1 MTIRKHDENLLSN
14 ITTKLHCQDEWCL
27 PIMRFKI
34 TSEGEGGN
42 TYEGITA
49 QELLRYKDGATNAG
63 NSTSAAYYNDAVVG
77 PDSDGYY
84 SVDYSKINVVF
95 TTVT

>member
-1 MTIRKHDENLLSN
+1 MSIEKHDENLLSD
-14 ITTKLHCQDEWCL
+14 ITTKLYCVDEWCL
-27 PIMRFKI
+27 PIMTFKI
-34 TSEGEGGN
+34 TSEGGSGN

-63 NSTSAAYYNDAVVG
+63 VSNSATYYNNAVVG

-84 SVDYSKINVVF
+84 SVDYSKINVIF
-95 TTVT
+95 KTI